1 MEEQQII
8 DIWEMFKDYI
18 VEKNRDTA
26 AHQYIEFLVSQDVD
40 FEIIEGLKGYDV
52 HLDNAIELVL
62 DQEKDDIDQEND
74 NETWDTNEDEDED
87 Y

>member
-8 DIWEMFKDYI
+8 DIWEMFREYI

-26 AHQYIEFLVSQDVD
+26 ASQYIDFLIGQDIDTDV
-40 FEIIEGLKGYDV
+40 IEGLKGYDA
-52 HLDNAIELVL
+52 HLDQAIDLVL
-62 DQEKDDIDQEND
+62 ENNSNEENDKDDENWNYD
-74 NETWDTNEDEDED
+74 EEEDED